1 MITILLHNFRF
12 GGTQFLAAW
21 RSVWEERY
29 IARQGLQVVLILVL
43 SVLGTGGNRS

>member
-1 MITILLHNFRF
+1 MTTILLHNFRF
-12 GGTQFLAAW
+12 AGAQLLAAW

-29 IARQGLQVVLILVL
+29 IARQGLQVLILVL